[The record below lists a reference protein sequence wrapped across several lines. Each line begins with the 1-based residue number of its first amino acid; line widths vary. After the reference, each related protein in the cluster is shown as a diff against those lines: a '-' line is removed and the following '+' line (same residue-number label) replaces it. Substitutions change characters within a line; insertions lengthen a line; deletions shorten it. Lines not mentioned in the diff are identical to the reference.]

1 MSKSRIL
8 VGANSAAL
16 ILSGMLLSVPLTGW
30 AQIEEIVVSTR
41 RKAENLQD
49 VPIAVNNISADQIA
63 RQGISNVA
71 DVTKLATSV
80 QFDQSFGPSD
90 TRIAIR
96 GLSNTRGRSNV
107 AFLVDNVDTTTE
119 NFVSAGSGLL
129 ANQRLLVDVQNIEI
143 VKGPQSAL
151 FGRAAFAGAISYT
164 TKDPGEEFDGDLRL
178 TAGSDGLYE
187 VGGAIGGPVV
197 GLEDKLGVRVSG
209 AYWSDDGHYTNSVSG
224 NNVGGEEGW
233 GTAFTAVFTP
243 IDEIKVKWR
252 TEYSDSQFDQRANVR
267 LGGGTD
273 GRNLVFYPYPIDPT
287 VIQGTSGTATRLA
300 DFGQYGP
307 NSDPSNAFD
316 PRYDTQTCSPEIL
329 AVNPACAGIWQP
341 GGLGDANGLQPSLS
355 EDAVTGQDYQGT
367 DTQLLRSTLN
377 VAMDMEYGTFSS
389 ITGFTDYDAFDELDQ
404 DYQARGRPDTLK
416 AHQQGKSDL
425 GTSQFSQEI
434 RFASNFE
441 GPAQVTGGFLYWKEE
456 RKQEDLNFII
466 SCIESGKNP
475 VTGEVFPNAPVAG
488 ICDGTNNTIT
498 SWQEQALQQ
507 FPCAYDANGIPIP
520 DPATGTCVQGA
531 RTATPWRSDTEHKSV
546 YLKLELDLSDTWTV
560 EFENRT
566 VWEDFSLLRPNF
578 SSCSNLY
585 FPFGLTAFVPSA
597 VEGPVTDASQDIVC
611 ISEQRLNPN
620 LPSPPPDANGNDWF
634 LLQGAEK
641 SAYNTPKVT
650 AKWAA
655 MDGMNIYGSWGIGQK
670 PGGINTLAAGGA
682 TTTIDDERFESEKV
696 QAWEVG
702 FKSEWEL
709 LGFVRF
715 NQALFF
721 NDYTDKQIGTQIIS
735 PGGVLQP
742 RIVNA
747 AGAEVWGTEIEA
759 IWQPSFAEGLSIRID
774 YTYLKAEFTE
784 FMDDTRSMI
793 RAAANGQ
800 CEVVDKAGTDFCR
813 INLKGNRLERTPEHA
828 FAGNIDYTHQ
838 LLDTGFDYFIEL
850 TGTYQGSRFLD
861 ADNAAKFDDYWL
873 ADARFGLTQ
882 DNWEFLL
889 YVDNVF
895 DNDTIQTGG
904 SGPDFAKQVTQLG
917 FTAGFGTSH
926 FFGLLPDP
934 RIVGAKL
941 TVRF

>member
-1 MSKSRIL
+1 
-8 VGANSAAL
+8 
-16 ILSGMLLSVPLTGW
+16 
-30 AQIEEIVVSTR
+30 
-41 RKAENLQD
+41 
-49 VPIAVNNISADQIA
+49 
-63 RQGISNVA
+63 
-71 DVTKLATSV
+71 
-80 QFDQSFGPSD
+80 
-90 TRIAIR
+90 
-96 GLSNTRGRSNV
+96 
-107 AFLVDNVDTTTE
+107 
-119 NFVSAGSGLL
+119 
-129 ANQRLLVDVQNIEI
+129 
-143 VKGPQSAL
+143 
-151 FGRAAFAGAISYT
+151 
-164 TKDPGEEFDGDLRL
+164 
-178 TAGSDGLYE
+178 
-187 VGGAIGGPVV
+187 
-197 GLEDKLGVRVSG
+197 
-209 AYWSDDGHYTNSVSG
+209 
-224 NNVGGEEGW
+224 
-233 GTAFTAVFTP
+233 
-243 IDEIKVKWR
+243 
-252 TEYSDSQFDQRANVR
+252 
-267 LGGGTD
+267 
-273 GRNLVFYPYPIDPT
+273 
-287 VIQGTSGTATRLA
+287 
-300 DFGQYGP
+300 
-307 NSDPSNAFD
+307 
-316 PRYDTQTCSPEIL
+316 
-329 AVNPACAGIWQP
+329 
-341 GGLGDANGLQPSLS
+341 
-355 EDAVTGQDYQGT
+355 
-367 DTQLLRSTLN
+367 
-377 VAMDMEYGTFSS
+377 
-389 ITGFTDYDAFDELDQ
+389 
-404 DYQARGRPDTLK
+404 
-416 AHQQGKSDL
+416 
-425 GTSQFSQEI
+425 
-434 RFASNFE
+434 
-441 GPAQVTGGFLYWKEE
+441 
-456 RKQEDLNFII
+456 
-466 SCIESGKNP
+466 
-475 VTGEVFPNAPVAG
+475 
-488 ICDGTNNTIT
+488 
-498 SWQEQALQQ
+498 
-507 FPCAYDANGIPIP
+507 
-520 DPATGTCVQGA
+520 
-531 RTATPWRSDTEHKSV
+531 
-546 YLKLELDLSDTWTV
+546 
-560 EFENRT
+560 
-566 VWEDFSLLRPNF
+566 
-578 SSCSNLY
+578 
-585 FPFGLTAFVPSA
+585 
-597 VEGPVTDASQDIVC
+597 
-611 ISEQRLNPN
+611 
-620 LPSPPPDANGNDWF
+620 
-634 LLQGAEK
+634 
-641 SAYNTPKVT
+641 
-650 AKWAA
+650 
-655 MDGMNIYGSWGIGQK
+655 MNIYGSWGIGQK